1 MATTLM
7 TRTTTIV
14 LRTMTAPDGILVI
27 DKPED
32 WTSHDVVARCRKL
45 AATRRVGHAGTLD
58 PMATGV
64 LVLGIGRATRLLGH
78 LAMTTKGYDATIRL
92 GQRTITDDARG
103 DVVSE
108 TDATGVT
115 TERLKAEVAALT
127 GELMQVPSAVSA
139 IKIKGE
145 RAYKRVRD
153 GESVELAAR
162 PVVVSEFSI
171 SAVRR
176 AGTSV
181 DVDCHVECT
190 SGTYVRAL
198 ARDLGESL
206 GVGGHLTALRRTRVG
221 LHTLADSHQ
230 LEALAELASERLP
243 VEPIDDVARRAFPT
257 FGVSPDLLPAV
268 RNGRALQVRLRAEG
282 DIETAGGTDATPTA
296 QPVAMLGPDGE
307 FIALYAQHGPVAQ
320 AIAVF
325 APA

>member
-1 MATTLM
+1 MAQLIL
-7 TRTTTIV
+7 TTTIA

-92 GQRTITDDARG
+92 GQSTITDDAHG
-103 DVVSE
+103 DVVTE
-108 TDATGVT
+108 ADASDITAD
-115 TERLKAEVAALT
+115 RLGIEIVALT

-139 IKIKGE
+139 IKINGE

-153 GESVELAAR
+153 GESVALAAR

-171 SAVRR
+171 SAVRH
-176 AGTSV
+176 V
-181 DVDCHVECT
+181 DAFVDLDCHVECT
-190 SGTYVRAL
+190 SGTYIRAL

-221 LHTLADSHQ
+221 LHTLDQAHSID
-230 LEALAELASERLP
+230 ALAELESDQLP
-243 VEPIDDVARRAFPT
+243 VESIDVVARRSFPT
-257 FGVSPDLLPAV
+257 FELPAALLPAV
-268 RNGRALQVRLRAEG
+268 RNGRAIQVRLE
-282 DIETAGGTDATPTA
+282 TDAEPA
-296 QPVAMLGPDGE
+296 RRPDGDAAARPVAMIGADGE
-307 FIALYAQHGPVAQ
+307 FVALYEQHGPVAK
-320 AIAVF
+320 ALAVF